1 MVLCYNTPMIG
12 YLKGEIIYKDLKFI
26 IVNTGNDTGGV
37 GYKVYTTPDFISEIE
52 TGGYIDLWI
61 HTTVK
66 DDAIDLYGFKNK
78 GSLDF
83 FDLLLSV
90 SGIGPKSALN
100 VLGLANT
107 NNLRRAIV
115 SQDTSYLTK
124 VSGISK
130 KIAEKIVLE
139 LKDKI
144 LGSSDDDDTQGIGE
158 VNSYNKQNRSVEV
171 EALEALKSLGYTQ
184 REAREALE
192 NVSKE
197 IRESKDVGL
206 IIKATLKMLS

>member
-1 MVLCYNTPMIG
+1 MIG
-12 YLKGEIIYKDLKFI
+12 YLKGEIFYKDDKFL
-26 IVNTGNDTGGV
+26 IVNTGDGLSGV
-37 GYKVYTTPDFISEIE
+37 GYKVYTTPDFISEVGIGE
-52 TGGYIDLWI
+52 HANLWI
-61 HTTVK
+61 HTVVK

-100 VLGLANT
+100 ILGLAT
-107 NNLRRAIV
+107 TTKLRQAIV
-115 SQDTSYLTK
+115 SQDSSYLTS

-130 KIAEKIVLE
+130 KIAEKIILE
-139 LKDKI
+139 LKGKI
-144 LGSSDDDDTQGIGE
+144 LGSTEEGSDDEGLSQ
-158 VNSYNKQNRSVEV
+158 YNKQGRSVEV

-197 IRESKDVGL
+197 TKDSKDVGA

>member
-1 MVLCYNTPMIG
+1 MIG
-12 YLKGEIIYKDLKFI
+12 YLKGEILYKDAKFL
-26 IVNTGNDTGGV
+26 IVNTGDSLSGV
-37 GYKVYTTPDFISEIE
+37 GYKVYTTPDFISEVD
-52 TGGYIDLWI
+52 TGAHADLWI
-61 HTTVK
+61 HTVVK

-100 VLGLANT
+100 ILGLANT
-107 NNLRRAIV
+107 NNLRQAIV
-115 SQDTSYLTK
+115 SQDTSYLTS

-130 KIAEKIVLE
+130 KIAEKIILE
-139 LKDKI
+139 LKGKV
-144 LGSSDDDDTQGIGE
+144 LGSEDENSNDDG
-158 VNSYNKQNRSVEV
+158 VPAFNKLSRNVEM

-197 IRESKDVGL
+197 VRDSKDVST

>member
-1 MVLCYNTPMIG
+1 MIG

>member
-1 MVLCYNTPMIG
+1 MIG
-12 YLKGEIIYKDLKFI
+12 YLKGEILYKDAKFL
-26 IVNTGNDTGGV
+26 IVNTGNNLSGV
-37 GYKVYTTPDFISEIE
+37 GYKVYTTPDFISEVE
-52 TGGYIDLWI
+52 AGGHADLWI
-61 HTTVK
+61 HTVVK

-78 GSLDF
+78 RSLDF

-100 VLGLANT
+100 ILGLANT
-107 NNLRRAIV
+107 NNLRQAII
-115 SQDTSYLTK
+115 SQDSSYLTN

-130 KIAEKIVLE
+130 KIAEKIILE
-139 LKDKI
+139 LKGKV
-144 LGSSDDDDTQGIGE
+144 LGNEDENSDNEGFSQ
-158 VNSYNKQNRSVEV
+158 YNKQNRSVEV

-197 IRESKDVGL
+197 IKGTKDVST

>member
-1 MVLCYNTPMIG
+1 MIG
-12 YLKGEIIYKDLKFI
+12 YLKGELIYKDLKSLI
-26 IVNTGNDTGGV
+26 LNTGNGLNGV
-37 GYKVYTTPDFISEIE
+37 GYKVYTTQDLISEIE
-52 TGGYIDLWI
+52 VGSHIDLWI
-61 HTTVK
+61 HTVVK

-100 VLGLANT
+100 ILSLANT
-107 NNLRRAIV
+107 SNLRRSVV
-115 SQDTSYLTK
+115 SQDISYLTN

-130 KIAEKIVLE
+130 KIAEKIILE
-139 LKDKI
+139 LKGKI
-144 LGSSDDDDTQGIGE
+144 LGNENDNSDEDGL
-158 VNSYNKQNRSVEV
+158 VSYNKQNRNVEI

-184 REAREALE
+184 REARDALE

-197 IRESKDVGL
+197 IKDTKDVGV

>member
-1 MVLCYNTPMIG
+1 MIG
-12 YLKGEIIYKDLKFI
+12 YLKGDIIYKDLKFL
-26 IVNTGNDTGGV
+26 IVNTGEGANGV
-37 GYKVYTTPDFISEIE
+37 GYKVYTTPDFISETE
-52 TGGYIDLWI
+52 TGSHVDIWI
-61 HTTVK
+61 HTVVK

-107 NNLRRAIV
+107 NNLRQAIV
-115 SQDTSYLTK
+115 SQDISYLNN

-130 KIAEKIVLE
+130 KIAEKIVME
-139 LKDKI
+139 LKDKV
-144 LGSSDDDDTQGIGE
+144 LGNDDGEFDEIGLPQ
-158 VNSYNKQNRSVEV
+158 NGKGNRSVEV
-171 EALEALKSLGYTQ
+171 ETLEALKALGYTQ
-184 REAREALE
+184 REARDALE

-197 IRESKDVGL
+197 TKDTKDIGI
-206 IIKATLKMLS
+206 IIKATLKVLS

>member
-1 MVLCYNTPMIG
+1 MIG
-12 YLKGEIIYKDLKFI
+12 YLKGELIYKDVKSF
-26 IVNTGNDTGGV
+26 IVNTSGV
-37 GYKVYTTPDFISEIE
+37 GYKVYSTPDFISEVE
-52 TGGYIDLWI
+52 VGSNLDLWI
-61 HTTVK
+61 HTVVK

-100 VLGLANT
+100 ILGLANT
-107 NNLRRAIV
+107 NNLRQAIV
-115 SQDTSYLTK
+115 SQETSYLTN

-130 KIAEKIVLE
+130 KIAEKIILE
-139 LKDKI
+139 LKGKI
-144 LGSSDDDDTQGIGE
+144 LGSADDNSDEGGLA
-158 VNSYNKQNRSVEV
+158 SYNRQNISVEV
-171 EALEALKSLGYTQ
+171 EALEALKALGYTQ
-184 REAREALE
+184 REARDALE

-197 IRESKDVGL
+197 IKDTKDVGS